1 MKIGDMIAIPGRGE
15 FMLCEGTNLCLGC
28 VAFSYWSG
36 LDLCEQLPTTYCTN
50 PKDETGKWPN
60 LIFLKVE
67 K

>member
-1 MKIGDMIAIPGRGE
+1 MKVGDTVAIPGRGE
-15 FMLCEGTNLCLGC
+15 FMLYEGTNLCLGC
-28 VAFSYWSG
+28 VAFSYCSG
-36 LDLCEQLPTTYCTN
+36 IDLCEQLPTTYCTN